1 MMTDNTQSIAK
12 HYSHGG
18 LFELVLAKLTDAG
31 YDPDNLRAED
41 LYPFDQLHGRG
52 VAATVEHV
60 EGAGITRDMHVLD
73 VGCGV
78 GGTARYLAT
87 TIGCRVT
94 GIDLTAEYIDIAREL
109 TRRCGLGELVGF
121 EQANALDLPFPDGTF
136 DHAVSQ
142 NVTMNIPD
150 KTRFAAEIARVLKP
164 GGKLSSSEFS
174 KGPGGDP
181 IFPVPWA
188 REAADSFLVT
198 PEEMRA
204 AYEAG
209 GLRVIEWI
217 DRTEAR
223 VAASGPPEAEKGTQA
238 PNPLNGGWLFG
249 EDWVERRRNSGKS
262 AEEGRTVAQFILA
275 EKG

>member
-1 MMTDNTQSIAK
+1 MTDNTQSIAK

-18 LFELVLAKLTDAG
+18 LFELVLARLTDAG
-31 YDPDNLRAED
+31 LDPEHLRAED

-52 VAATVEHV
+52 VAATTEHV
-60 EGAGITRDMHVLD
+60 GQAGITPDMHVLD
-73 VGCGV
+73 IGCGV
-78 GGTARYLAT
+78 GGTPRYLAT
-87 TIGCRVT
+87 TIGCHVT

-109 TRRCGLGELVGF
+109 TRRCGLDDLIDFQQG
-121 EQANALDLPFPDGTF
+121 NALDMPFPDASF
-136 DHAVSQ
+136 DHVVSQ

-150 KTRFAAEIARVLKP
+150 KAAYAAEIARVLKP
-164 GGKLSSSEFS
+164 GGRLSSSEFA

-188 REAADSFLVT
+188 RDPADSFLIT
-198 PEEMRA
+198 PEEFRA

-209 GLRVIEWI
+209 GLRVIEQI

-223 VAASGPPEAEKGTQA
+223 VAWSGPPKAEKGTQA

-249 EDWVERRRNSGKS
+249 EDWLERRRNSGKS

-275 EKG
+275 EKI